1 MTPNPRPV
9 EVSLTPHF
17 EKFIKRKIKSGTYSD
32 ASHVVLAALQ
42 RLEQD
47 EAIPTMVDEPE
58 SASTKAKVLL
68 GLAEIERGDCIE
80 IRSNAEMKAFL
91 EDVII
96 RGRERLK
103 RKKPSK

>member
-1 MTPNPRPV
+1 MIPNPRPV

-17 EKFIKRKIKSGTYSD
+17 EKFIKRKIRSGTYTD
-32 ASHVVLAALQ
+32 ASDVVLAALQ

-47 EAIPTMVDEPE
+47 EAITTMVDEPE
-58 SASTKAKVLL
+58 SASTKAKVLR

-80 IRSNAEMKAFL
+80 IRSDAEMKAFF
-91 EDVII
+91 EDIII

-103 RKKPSK
+103 RKKLSK